1 MCPMDLQS
9 AIEFHCNSIQSDCSF
24 HLCILQPSH
33 MVKVSKSFEPAR
45 KPQLVLCVRPT
56 VVEIDGFEPSPVIFS
71 QVCTLTALAAFA
83 LGPHSTLLSYT
94 PICLLWQEESNLY
107 LNQYLSSPLDDTT
120 EKLLSHKVLSAPQAR
135 LELTSNFQKHQ
146 IRQYFRGIDTLWCC
160 GHRGDLNPILHAAS
174 VMCYQVTLPGP

>member
-1 MCPMDLQS
+1 MDLQS

-56 VVEIDGFEPSPVIFS
+56 VVEIDGFEPLPVIFS

-83 LGPHSTLLSYT
+83 LSPHSTLLSYT
-94 PICLLWQEESNLY
+94 PICLSWTPGGFEPHPPRCQRGVLPGY
-107 LNQYLSSPLDDTT
+107 TT
-120 EKLLSHKVLSAPQAR
+120 RPI
-135 LELTSNFQKHQ
+135 
-146 IRQYFRGIDTLWCC
+146 IRQNLARCHQRKFPNRTDYR
-160 GHRGDLNPILHAAS
+160 PS
-174 VMCYQVTLPGP
+174 VMFHQCIQY